1 MSLKKAAGALALAAA
16 FSAIPG
22 TVDARQSSSQFQ
34 VTVDYRDANN
44 PASAFCR
51 SSNPPGSF
59 GATVTYV
66 CSTGA
71 VVDISPSHPGMPWSP
86 THGGAY
92 RYITQV
98 QVGGQLVGTVDIYS
112 GLGTITSWRVV
123 NLVDR
128 QYVEMTLNW

>member
-1 MSLKKAAGALALAAA
+1 MSLKKAAGALALAAVFCA
-16 FSAIPG
+16 APT
-22 TVDARQSSSQFQ
+22 TVDAGQSSSRFQ
-34 VTVDYRDANN
+34 VTVDYHSDTN
-44 PASAFCR
+44 PTSAFCR
-51 SSNPPGSF
+51 SSDVPHSF
-59 GATVTYV
+59 GSTVTYV
-66 CSTGA
+66 CATGV
-71 VVDISPSHPGMPWSP
+71 VVDISPTHPGMPWSP

-98 QVGGQLVGTVDIYS
+98 NVGGQVLGTVDIYS